1 MSNTVDI
8 HLEMIY
14 EQNKDIDAAVLKER
28 SRLLNF
34 IKKNISDEE
43 DAEDILQDALFLFIE
58 QYRMPESVEKVS
70 SWLFRVIRN
79 KIIDRFRKKKA
90 VPLSQLSS
98 NYDAEEVSPQYW
110 LLDNLSL
117 DYDDPEARYVNK
129 VVMEEIL
136 NTIDELPPEQRDVFV
151 QHEIEGRSFKEIALN
166 TGVQVNTLLS
176 RKRYA
181 ILFLRRKLSDL
192 YDEFIYD

>member
-1 MSNTVDI
+1 
-8 HLEMIY
+8 
-14 EQNKDIDAAVLKER
+14 
-28 SRLLNF
+28 
-34 IKKNISDEE
+34 
-43 DAEDILQDALFLFIE
+43 
-58 QYRMPESVEKVS
+58 MPESVEKVS